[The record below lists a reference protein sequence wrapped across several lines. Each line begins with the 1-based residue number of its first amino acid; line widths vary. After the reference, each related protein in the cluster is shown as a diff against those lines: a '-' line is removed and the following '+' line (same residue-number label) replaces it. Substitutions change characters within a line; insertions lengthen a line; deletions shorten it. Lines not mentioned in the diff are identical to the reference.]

1 MVETGSLHD
10 AFVDQ
15 LRDSCDAKRQLLKA
29 LPKLARA
36 QRGGT
41 EGGVRRTARTDT
53 HPHRA
58 PRPGVRRAPRA
69 RERTPLRR
77 HGGILEEALNV
88 LPDPLDDATR
98 DACLIAGAQRAMHYA
113 IASDG
118 VLTAWAL
125 MLQQIEA
132 AELLQETL
140 SEQKA
145 TDALLGTLAECG
157 INAMAAGATRRPV
170 VLGVYPCPCRSTPCC
185 TADPRAARA
194 TRLLA

>member
-15 LRDSCDAKRQLLKA
+15 LRDAYDAKRQLLKA

-36 QRGGT
+36 ASAVELEAAFEAQLEQTRT
-41 EGGVRRTARTDT
+41 HIERLDQVFDVLHVRAS
-53 HPHRA
+53 
-58 PRPGVRRAPRA
+58 G
-69 RERTPLRR
+69 R
-77 HGGILEEALNV
+77 HCVGMAGILEEALNV
-88 LPDPLDDATR
+88 VPEPLDDATR
-98 DACLIAGAQRAMHYA
+98 DACLIAAAQRAMHYA

-145 TDALLGTLAECG
+145 TDAMLGTLAEHG
-157 INAMAAGATRRPV
+157 INAMAAGASRRPV
-170 VLGVYPCPCRSTPCC
+170 VLGKAPAPMPI
-185 TADPRAARA
+185 DPVLHGGI
-194 TRLLA
+194 RLLA